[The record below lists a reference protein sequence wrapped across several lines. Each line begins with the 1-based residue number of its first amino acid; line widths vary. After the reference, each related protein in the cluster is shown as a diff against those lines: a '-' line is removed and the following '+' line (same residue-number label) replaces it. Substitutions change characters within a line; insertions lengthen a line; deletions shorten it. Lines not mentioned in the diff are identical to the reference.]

1 MEYVGKWRFNLDT
14 FFLIAYCIEM
24 NYITQKISFNV
35 PQNGGDQY
43 RLYECV
49 DQIADL
55 IDMYF
60 GTAIEDTTNIH
71 RLVDEELVVAM
82 RRQAREN
89 ELENINGGSK

>member
-1 MEYVGKWRFNLDT
+1 
-14 FFLIAYCIEM
+14 M
-24 NYITQKISFNV
+24 NYITEEIKFKV
-35 PQNGGDQY
+35 PQNGGEQY

-55 IDMYF
+55 IDLYF

-71 RLVDEELVVAM
+71 RLIDDELIVAM

-89 ELENINGGSK
+89 NLENINGGSK

>member
-1 MEYVGKWRFNLDT
+1 
-14 FFLIAYCIEM
+14 M
-24 NYITQKISFNV
+24 NYITEEIKFRV

-71 RLVDEELVVAM
+71 DLVQKEINSSKL
-82 RRQAREN
+82 REVEYN
-89 ELENINGGSK
+89 RLENINGGSK

>member
-1 MEYVGKWRFNLDT
+1 LWDIETNFLCYV
-14 FFLIAYCIEM
+14 IH
-24 NYITQKISFNV
+24 ISTIN
-35 PQNGGDQY
+35 
-43 RLYECV
+43 

-55 IDMYF
+55 IDLYF

>member
-1 MEYVGKWRFNLDT
+1 
-14 FFLIAYCIEM
+14 M
-24 NYITQKISFNV
+24 NYITEKISFNV

-49 DQIADL
+49 DQVADL

-71 RLVDEELVVAM
+71 NLIEQEIKTSKLRELEHN
-82 RRQAREN
+82 R
-89 ELENINGGSK
+89 LENINGGSK